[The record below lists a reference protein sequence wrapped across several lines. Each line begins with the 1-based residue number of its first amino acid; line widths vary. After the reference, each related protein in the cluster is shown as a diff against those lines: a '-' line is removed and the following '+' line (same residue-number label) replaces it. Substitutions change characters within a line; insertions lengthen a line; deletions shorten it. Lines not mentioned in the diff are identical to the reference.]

1 MMNEKAKQKV
11 GWTTRTAP
19 SGLTGRRREALLSRS
34 PDPSRKTWF
43 MSFLDNP
50 DKRPPLPR
58 DVADRWEEVR
68 LELATLNRWEGA

>member
-1 MMNEKAKQKV
+1 
-11 GWTTRTAP
+11 
-19 SGLTGRRREALLSRS
+19 
-34 PDPSRKTWF
+34 